1 MSRKDVEMLRNAYAA
16 FNRGDWGA
24 ALENAHPEI
33 EWRLHGELGI
43 DVPDPVRGREALK
56 AFWADF
62 FDVWD
67 DYRMEPLDFSEAPNG
82 RVLVTVR
89 FTAHGQG
96 SSVPI
101 ELTYFWVYRVRGR
114 AIVSVDLY
122 ADRSEALEAVGL
134 RPTGFSPS

>member
-1 MSRKDVEMLRNAYAA
+1 
-16 FNRGDWGA
+16 
-24 ALENAHPEI
+24 
-33 EWRLHGELGI
+33 
-43 DVPDPVRGREALK
+43 VPDPVRGREALK